1 MQTVQKT
8 LSEAVTCIQ
17 QSSPGFK
24 PKVAIILGSGLS
36 SLADQIK
43 NPIVIPYSDIPGF
56 PESTV
61 AGHPGRLIL
70 GYLENIPVVCLQ
82 GRAHLYEG
90 TDHQTLK
97 ILIRTTYL
105 LGCSI
110 LISTNASGS
119 LRTDVGPGELMM
131 ITDHINFQPGNPMVG
146 LNEDEF
152 GPRFF
157 SMDAAYDHDL
167 RTRLLAVA
175 HELNINLAQGVY
187 ISTLGPLFETPAE
200 IRAFRTLGADAVG
213 MSTVPEVIIA
223 RHCGLRVAAIA
234 GISNFA
240 AGMSSEIL
248 SHEHTLQ
255 HAKLFATN
263 MIQLI
268 SGLMKDL
275 QNVL

>member
-1 MQTVQKT
+1 MSTVQET
-8 LSEAVTCIQ
+8 LKDAITYIQ
-17 QSSPGFK
+17 HRSSGFK

-36 SLADQIK
+36 GLADLIN
-43 NPIVIPYSDIPGF
+43 NPIIIPYSEIPGF
-56 PESTV
+56 PMSTV

-70 GYLENIPVVCLQ
+70 GYLENMPVVCLQ

-90 TDHQTLK
+90 TNPQTLK
-97 ILIRTTYL
+97 ILIRSIYL

-110 LISTNASGS
+110 LILTNASGS
-119 LRTDVGPGELMM
+119 LRSDIGPGELML

-157 SMDAAYDHDL
+157 SMDVAYDHDL
-167 RTRLLAVA
+167 RTRLLAIA
-175 HELNINLAQGVY
+175 HELNIKLAQGVY

-223 RHCGLRVAAIA
+223 RHCGLRVAALA
-234 GISNFA
+234 GITNFA
-240 AGMSSEIL
+240 AGMSNEIL

-263 MIQLI
+263 MTHLV
-268 SGLMKDL
+268 SGLMRDL
-275 QNVL
+275 QNVI